1 MGLMEADAS
10 TANLEKDLIARLD
23 RLDVWPYSTTVL
35 WIVGVGYLIAF
46 FDISNVSFG
55 IPVFSKVLHF
65 GPGQDAWPITA
76 SLLGYVAG
84 SWLSSN
90 FADAVG
96 RKVGIISATL
106 MFTFGCIV
114 TTFAFS
120 LASMVIGRFITGM
133 GIGAE
138 IAVISAYIGELAP
151 AAVRGRYTSLANV
164 FAMLGQGIVP
174 VVALGLVPN
183 FDWGWRAMFLIGAL
197 GGLTLFAFPWIPE
210 SPRWLLSKRRHA
222 DAAAVIEAA
231 ERRAM
236 ARTGG
241 QLPPPIEVA
250 AEVHTHGFP
259 TLALFQRQFLG
270 RVALLFAMWFVWY
283 AGSYTW
289 LGLGP
294 TFFVDRGYTL
304 TRSILFIAA
313 SSLGY
318 PLGSLLATAIGDTF
332 ERKFTILTGV
342 IVWAACFVVIGFTA
356 SQVAIYI
363 AIFVLAASLGSYL
376 PLMYTLTAETFPTRA
391 RATGVALTDG
401 AGHLG
406 GALGPIVALSVY
418 AWGGI
423 GSGFS
428 TVFLFMAMTG
438 VVTALLLPFT
448 IAATRKSLEV
458 VTKQEESAAA
468 VSTATVRE
476 RA

>member
-174 VVALGLVPN
+174 VVALG
-183 FDWGWRAMFLIGAL
+183 
-197 GGLTLFAFPWIPE
+197 
-210 SPRWLLSKRRHA
+210 
-222 DAAAVIEAA
+222 
-231 ERRAM
+231 
-236 ARTGG
+236 
-241 QLPPPIEVA
+241 
-250 AEVHTHGFP
+250 
-259 TLALFQRQFLG
+259 
-270 RVALLFAMWFVWY
+270 
-283 AGSYTW
+283 
-289 LGLGP
+289 
-294 TFFVDRGYTL
+294 
-304 TRSILFIAA
+304 
-313 SSLGY
+313 
-318 PLGSLLATAIGDTF
+318 
-332 ERKFTILTGV
+332 
-342 IVWAACFVVIGFTA
+342 
-356 SQVAIYI
+356 
-363 AIFVLAASLGSYL
+363 
-376 PLMYTLTAETFPTRA
+376 
-391 RATGVALTDG
+391 
-401 AGHLG
+401 
-406 GALGPIVALSVY
+406 
-418 AWGGI
+418 
-423 GSGFS
+423 
-428 TVFLFMAMTG
+428 
-438 VVTALLLPFT
+438 
-448 IAATRKSLEV
+448 
-458 VTKQEESAAA
+458 
-468 VSTATVRE
+468 RE
-476 RA
+476 PS

>member
-1 MGLMEADAS
+1 MEPDAATAD
-10 TANLEKDLIARLD
+10 LEKDLIARLD
-23 RLDVWPYSTTVL
+23 RLRVWPYSGTVL
-35 WIVGVGYLIAF
+35 WIVGIGYLIAF

-65 GPGQDAWPITA
+65 TPGQEAYPITA
-76 SLLGYVAG
+76 SLLGYIVGA
-84 SWLSSN
+84 WLSSN

-96 RKVGIISATL
+96 RKVGIMSATL
-106 MFTFGCIV
+106 LFTFGCIV

-151 AAVRGRYTSLANV
+151 AAVRGRYTSMANV
-164 FAMLGQGIVP
+164 FAMLGQGVVP
-174 VVALGLVPN
+174 LVALGLVPN
-183 FDWGWRAMFLIGAL
+183 FAWGWRAMFLIGAL
-197 GGLTLFAFPWIPE
+197 GGLTLFAFPWLPE

-222 DAAAVIEAA
+222 EAAAVIETA

-236 ARTGG
+236 ERTGG
-241 QLPPPIEVA
+241 RLPPPIEVA
-250 AEVHTHGFP
+250 AEVHVQGFP
-259 TLALFQRQFLG
+259 VLALFQRRFIG

-294 TFFVDRGYTL
+294 TFFVDHGYTL

-318 PLGSLLATAIGDTF
+318 PLGSLLATALGDAF
-332 ERKFTILTGV
+332 ERKFSILAGV
-342 IVWAACFVVIGFTA
+342 VVWAACFVVIGFTR
-356 SQVAIYI
+356 SEVSIYI
-363 AIFVLAASLGSYL
+363 AIFVLAASLGTYL
-376 PLMYTLTAETFPTRA
+376 PLMYTLTAESFPTRA

-401 AGHLG
+401 TGHLG
-406 GALGPIVALSVY
+406 GALGPILALSVY

-448 IAATRKSLEV
+448 ITATRKSLEV
-458 VTKQEESAAA
+458 VTEQEAESAAA
-468 VSTATVRE
+468 ALTATAGGRP
-476 RA
+476 